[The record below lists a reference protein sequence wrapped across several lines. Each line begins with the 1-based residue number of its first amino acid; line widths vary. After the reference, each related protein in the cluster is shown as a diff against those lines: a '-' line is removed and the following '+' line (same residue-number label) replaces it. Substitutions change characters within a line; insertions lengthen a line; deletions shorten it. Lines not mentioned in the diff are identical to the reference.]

1 MSALCSRTAHER
13 EPSATATADVRTHAR
28 MRVGR
33 ASCGYSRA
41 GAQRH
46 RHVGAFWAI
55 GGFVVLRASPPVHA
69 RVCHIRR
76 WPRGRLLRL
85 KKHHPCVS
93 LVELGVGVLASR
105 PASALVSG
113 IAAELPSE
121 STPTTANSNTP
132 LPWRSRPWHTAFATS
147 NAEEHA
153 RVHTVVTVKNAISGH
168 IFAIQAAARVTQVPH
183 RARRRGHEPP
193 PRFYTTKAALAC
205 AR

>member
-1 MSALCSRTAHER
+1 MSALSSRTAHER

-41 GAQRH
+41 GDQRH

-85 KKHHPCVS
+85 KKRFVGEARGGCSCIPAGQCLGIGNRGRTPVRKFTDDGAS
-93 LVELGVGVLASR
+93 LHM
-105 PASALVSG
+105 
-113 IAAELPSE
+113 
-121 STPTTANSNTP
+121 P

-153 RVHTVVTVKNAISGH
+153 RVHTTVTAKNAISGH